1 MLHYLSTG
9 VPAPR
14 PSQFEPRAPRVLIY
28 SHDTFGLGHLR
39 RSRAIANL
47 LVQRN
52 PSASVVIISGS
63 PIIGSFEFGDGVDYV
78 RVPGVVKL
86 PNGDYT
92 TLSLNLPLE
101 EAVAMREAI
110 ILQTAR
116 TLAPDLV
123 IVDKEPTGFRG
134 ELIPALKEVRA
145 RGARVVLGVRDVMD
159 DPLVLVPEWE
169 RKGAVDALIDYYD
182 DIWVYGL
189 REIYEPL
196 AGLPLP
202 EDVQRRIVYT
212 GYLRRE
218 LPPQPNLVRYPK
230 LTRGPFVLVTTGG
243 GGDGHELIDWVLSA
257 YENDPTIP
265 IPALIVFGPF
275 IAREHR
281 GGFLERIGRLHN
293 VDAITFDAK
302 IEHLMSKAMS
312 VISMGGYNT
321 FCEILSLDKR
331 ALIVPRKTPRLEQS
345 IRAERAARLGLLRQL
360 DGAYLDPGADRDPM
374 MMAKAIHDLPSQP
387 LPSHSFLPHLLD
399 GLVQIDRLTT
409 PWFAA
414 DDRLR
419 RMRGMDR
426 VASE

>member
-1 MLHYLSTG
+1 MLHNLSNG
-9 VPAPR
+9 DGPKSLQR
-14 PSQFEPRAPRVLIY
+14 SQRAPRVLIY

-39 RSRAIANL
+39 RSRAIANR

-52 PSASVVIISGS
+52 PEASIVIISGS

-86 PNGDYT
+86 ANGDYT
-92 TLSLNLPLE
+92 TLSLNLPLD
-101 EAVAMREAI
+101 EAVEMREAI

-134 ELIPALKEVRA
+134 ELLPALEEVRA
-145 RGARVVLGVRDVMD
+145 KGARIVLGVRDIMD
-159 DPLVLVPEWE
+159 DPDVLRPEWE
-169 RKGAVDALIDYYD
+169 HKGAVDALIDFYD

-189 REIYEPL
+189 KEIYEPL
-196 AGLPLP
+196 AGLDLP
-202 EDVQRRIVYT
+202 EHVRRRVVYT

-218 LPPQPNLVRYPK
+218 VPPQPHLVRYPK
-230 LTRGPFVLVTTGG
+230 LTKGPFVLVTTGG

-257 YENDPTIP
+257 YETDPTIP
-265 IPALIVFGPF
+265 TPALLVFGPF
-275 IAREHR
+275 IPRDRR
-281 GGFLERIGRLHN
+281 GAFLERISRLPTF
-293 VDAITFDAK
+293 DAITFDAK
-302 IEHLMSKAMS
+302 IEHLMMKATS

-345 IRAERAARLGLLRQL
+345 IRSEAAARLGLLRQL
-360 DGAYLDPGADRDPM
+360 DGSNLDPDTVRDPGV
-374 MMAKAIHDLPSQP
+374 MAKAIHELADQP
-387 LPSHSFLPHLLD
+387 LPSRAFLPNLLD
-399 GLVQIDRLTT
+399 GLVQIERLTA

-414 DDRLR
+414 GKRQPGR
-419 RMRGMDR
+419 RERER
-426 VASE
+426 VAGE